1 MSIELSIMSK
11 LNDDALQILEQ
22 ILPFFQPVYH
32 LPVNFLGNLKEKKDV
47 AVQLDSISMED
58 DYEGNFDTRRALVY
72 TLRFTAR
79 LMSLV
84 LFLMLLI
91 KLSEEF
97 RLVTLLE
104 KVPDHMIEILH
115 IKLFLEQQKIMI
127 NPKFH
132 NSVRI

>member
-58 DYEGNFDTRRALVY
+58 DYEGNFELDV
-72 TLRFTAR
+72 F
-79 LMSLV
+79 
-84 LFLMLLI
+84 LFG
-91 KLSEEF
+91 
-97 RLVTLLE
+97 
-104 KVPDHMIEILH
+104 
-115 IKLFLEQQKIMI
+115 
-127 NPKFH
+127 
-132 NSVRI
+132 